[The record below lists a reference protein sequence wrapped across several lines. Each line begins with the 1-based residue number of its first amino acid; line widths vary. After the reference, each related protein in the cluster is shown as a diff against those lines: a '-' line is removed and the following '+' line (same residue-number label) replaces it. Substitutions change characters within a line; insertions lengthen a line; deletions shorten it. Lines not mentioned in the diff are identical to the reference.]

1 MSFISSFEI
10 TCDRVML
17 ANGKRQKLPQSED
30 TIPLTSSKMDE
41 REERISFRFK
51 CFVIVQMIFIWT
63 SYTVMVRY
71 SRSATPKHLQ
81 YFPTTVVYL
90 SEVIK
95 MIITLFFIF
104 QLSNY
109 NVKEF
114 TRCLKKE
121 YFGKPKDLLK
131 MAFPSIAY
139 ALQNN
144 LDFVALS
151 NLNAGIYHITTQLKV
166 VSTAIFM
173 IIILGRRFSF
183 TRWLAIFLLFSGV
196 AAVELSIKERNVMKN
211 DENYMVGL
219 GAVLLTCVTAGF
231 AGVYFEYL
239 LKDGSETPFWI
250 RNLQMYSCGLV
261 SAGSGC
267 ILSEWDGILAKG
279 FFYGYNIN
287 VIAIILFLS
296 LGGIYI
302 SLVVRYL
309 DNLCKSFAS
318 AVSIILVIMISY
330 FIFHDMQLNLIF
342 IIGSV
347 TVCGAILLYS
357 SVPE

>member
-1 MSFISSFEI
+1 
-10 TCDRVML
+10 ML

-71 SRSATPKHLQ
+71 SRSATPKHL
-81 YFPTTVVYL
+81 
-90 SEVIK
+90 
-95 MIITLFFIF
+95 
-104 QLSNY
+104 
-109 NVKEF
+109 
-114 TRCLKKE
+114 CLKKE